1 LIAQYWPFIGSE
13 WPINNCG
20 FYTLTV
26 QTENGEATVLSI
38 FTGYKHNFSIFL
50 DREIVN
56 NLVFWKY
63 NLSNIT
69 KPLVPTHV
77 LFKTGNKC
85 LTIRPATQI
94 SITCYHN
101 G

>member
-1 LIAQYWPFIGSE
+1 MH
-13 WPINNCG
+13 NRG
-20 FYTLTV
+20 FYKLSM
-26 QTENGEATVLSI
+26 QTENGEATVFSI

-50 DREIVN
+50 NSEIVN
-56 NLVFWKY
+56 NLVFRKY
-63 NLSNIT
+63 NLSSNT

-85 LTIRPATQI
+85 LAIRPATQI